1 MDGNPAETAPEDMA
15 ALYRDRMPPTTM
27 TVDGFPI
34 PVDVSG
40 PETGPVVVLLGA
52 AQQATAAYDSVCQRL
67 HTASLRT
74 VVIGPDPR
82 LKPESVLGILDW
94 LTVPWAVLVG
104 DRAGADLA
112 WNLAAHRLDRFTALV
127 VVDRGHPRA
136 ADSEGVVRDPDCPP
150 VEINTTALVSTAAAR
165 AATVASQR
173 FVYGDF
179 RVVDLLGRRNAAES
193 TAQLAGEIVLRT
205 STW

>member
-1 MDGNPAETAPEDMA
+1 
-15 ALYRDRMPPTTM
+15 MPPTTM

-52 AQQATAAYDSVCQRL
+52 AQQATAAYEGVCQRL
-67 HTASLRT
+67 HNASLRT
-74 VVIGPDPR
+74 VVIGLDPR
-82 LKPESVLGILDW
+82 LRSDSVLGILDW
-94 LTVPWAVLVG
+94 LEVPWAVLVG

-112 WNLAAHRLDRFTALV
+112 WDLAARRLDRFTALV

-136 ADSEGVVRDPDCPP
+136 ADADGQVRDADCPP
-150 VEINTTALVSTAAAR
+150 VEINTTALVSTAATR
-165 AATVASQR
+165 AVAVASQQ
-173 FVYGDF
+173 FVFGDF

-193 TAQLAGEIVLRT
+193 TAQLASEIVLRT

>member
-1 MDGNPAETAPEDMA
+1 
-15 ALYRDRMPPTTM
+15 MPPTTM

-74 VVIGPDPR
+74 VVIGPEPR
-82 LKPESVLGILDW
+82 LKPESVLEILDW

-104 DRAGADLA
+104 DRAGAELAWDLA
-112 WNLAAHRLDRFTALV
+112 ARRLDRFTALV

-136 ADSEGVVRDPDCPP
+136 ADSDGVIRDADCPP
-150 VEINTTALVSTAAAR
+150 VELNTTALVSTAAAR
-165 AATVASQR
+165 SVALASQQ
-173 FVYGDF
+173 FVFGDF